1 MPAKGWRKDEQE
13 SNFETAVDNE
23 KISIDSLLFPKTTVN
38 KIAKQV
44 LTQTDGTPM
53 ILAKDSQTVIQ
64 RASVVFINYIYD
76 AAKQLVKEK
85 GRKVVNADDILLALE
100 QTNFNS
106 FVPVLKEGLEAFT
119 IKKQKKKQEKE
130 NEKKKKEEEGAADD
144 AGEKGDGSNKRAKLA
159 NGTPGTTSVAS
170 GVIEADDATEEED
183 IEDHEDK
190 EKTEEPEDEDD
201 DDDTEEAPVLTAS
214 QKLQQEQKDL
224 EGDSMQEDDEDDDDT
239 KEEEE
244 ED

>member
-44 LTQTDGTPM
+44 LTQADGTSM

-106 FVPVLKEGLEAFT
+106 FVPVLKEGLETFT

-130 NEKKKKEEEGAADD
+130 KEKKKKEEEEAVDDD
-144 AGEKGDGSNKRAKLA
+144 AAAEKGDSSNKRAKLA
-159 NGTPGTTSVAS
+159 NGAPGTTSVAS
-170 GVIEADDATEEED
+170 GVIDADDATEEED
-183 IEDHEDK
+183 KKH
-190 EKTEEPEDEDD
+190 
-201 DDDTEEAPVLTAS
+201 
-214 QKLQQEQKDL
+214 QF
-224 EGDSMQEDDEDDDDT
+224 
-239 KEEEE
+239 
-244 ED
+244 